1 VSYITDSE
9 GKLGSVSLPFNTHE
23 HVGSALQILQSA
35 LAALSEG
42 RVSEL
47 VEQFD
52 DRFKFNDNALTLEF
66 TDKARLTEFLQKARE
81 LFPDTA
87 LEVLSLMESGDHAIA
102 EWRLTATQTVPY
114 GSISYRFPISVRGST
129 IARVQHG
136 RFMEWSDYYDY
147 VSSRRTGLAALF
159 TEWIEY

>member
-1 VSYITDSE
+1 
-9 GKLGSVSLPFNTHE
+9 
-23 HVGSALQILQSA
+23 
-35 LAALSEG
+35 LAALNEG
-42 RVSEL
+42 RVSDL

-52 DRFKFNDNALTLEF
+52 ERFKFNDYALTLEF

-102 EWRLTATQTVPY
+102 EWRLTATQTLPY
-114 GSISYRFPISVRGST
+114 ASISYRFPISVHGST
-129 IARVQHG
+129 IVRVQHG
-136 RFMEWSDYYDY
+136 RIVEWSEYYDH
-147 VSSRRTGLAALF
+147 VSSRRTGLASLF